1 MTLPRS
7 LSRRGFLAGTGGAA
21 ASALIAACGGSSST
35 AQQASVAS
43 ARGGTLNIYSW
54 PAYFSQSNLSG
65 FKKSN
70 DTSISIST
78 YTSNDALFAKL
89 NATNGG
95 GFDMAIPTSGWIQV
109 LAEKG
114 LLEKLDHSQIPWSN
128 VDPSL
133 LNKTFDP
140 GNVYSVPKDYGV
152 TGVCYNAKVL
162 KHPIVSWQDFLDAGT
177 QPGVSGHIDLGAGSE
192 EILGVALFAAGRDWN
207 TNNLSYINE
216 AGATMK
222 AFAKHVK
229 EFNGFDTN
237 GLVNGSIVMAMT
249 DQSFGR
255 QAMQQ
260 NPDLRYVVPTP
271 SAELWVDNYT
281 IVKNAHDT
289 GQAYAFIKWQ
299 LQPAHQIADAKGIG
313 YPTVMPG
320 LTSKLPATMPLKNV
334 MIPDKATLD
343 RLTTFVVRPN
353 IQQVMTNLY
362 TEISN
367 AAA

>member
-1 MTLPRS
+1 MSVPRA
-7 LSRRGFLAGTGGAA
+7 LSRRGFLLGTGAA
-21 ASALIAACGGSSST
+21 AATALTGCGSSGQST
-35 AQQASVAS
+35 ATAVTV
-43 ARGGTLNIYSW
+43 ARGGALHLYSW
-54 PAYFSQSNLSG
+54 PAYFAQTNLSG
-65 FKKSN
+65 FKKAN
-70 DTSISIST
+70 GTTVGIST

-109 LAEKG
+109 LAQKG
-114 LLEKLDHSQIPWSN
+114 LIQKLDHAMIPWQN
-128 VDPSL
+128 VDKTL
-133 LNKTFDP
+133 LGKKFDP
-140 GNVYSVPKDYGV
+140 QNEYSVPKDYGV

-177 QPGVSGHIDLGAGSE
+177 QPGVSGHIDLGAGAE

-207 TNNLSYINE
+207 TDNLSYINE
-216 AGATMK
+216 AGTTMK

-229 EFNGFDTN
+229 EFNGFDTT
-237 GLVNGSIVMAMT
+237 GLVNNSIVLAMT

-260 NPDLRYVVPTP
+260 NPDLRYVIPTP

-281 IVKNAHDT
+281 IVKDAHDT

-299 LQPAHQIADAKGIG
+299 LEPGHQIADAKGIG
-313 YPTVMPG
+313 YPTVLPG
-320 LTSKLPATMPLKNV
+320 LTAQLPASMPLKNV
-334 MIPDKATLD
+334 MIPDQATME
-343 RLTTFVVRPN
+343 RLTTFVVRPQ

-362 TEISN
+362 NEISS
-367 AAA
+367 AAG